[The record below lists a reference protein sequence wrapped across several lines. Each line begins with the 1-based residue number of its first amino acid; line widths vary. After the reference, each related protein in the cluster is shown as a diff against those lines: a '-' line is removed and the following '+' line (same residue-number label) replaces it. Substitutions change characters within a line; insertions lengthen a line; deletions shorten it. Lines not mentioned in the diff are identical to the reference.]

1 MTEQLVDHWGDQPG
15 DSAWSAAL
23 DQISAGL
30 DALTALNPGFLPAA
44 EQQRILVRMQ
54 ALGARQSAVMMGL
67 LASGNI
73 ASELGD
79 RDAAGWLASALHVD
93 PRAAHARTRLARDLE
108 EKWSPVGS
116 ALAAGEISVEQ
127 ASSIVHALNQLADE
141 YAEATPEQLL
151 AAERMLLE
159 EAADLGP
166 KDLRRAG
173 HRIIELVAPQ
183 VFEAAEARR
192 LAREEAAAQKRV
204 TLTSRNR
211 GDGTMEFYARIPLSA
226 GVRLKTYLEAFAQ
239 PRKQALAAKGKRQ
252 PWDRLLGQA
261 FVRLVELLDPD
272 ALPHHGGDATTV
284 MITMSLDQLRNEL
297 GTASIGYEGDTISA
311 AEARR
316 MACNAEIIPVVMNG
330 ASEVLDLGRASRL
343 ANRVQRKYLR
353 MRDRT
358 CRAEGCTVPAPWTD
372 IHHLDPWVEGG
383 RTDLD
388 NLISL
393 CGHHHHTAH
402 NPAYQMVRRP
412 DGTVSFH
419 RRT

>member
-15 DSAWSAAL
+15 GSAWSAAL

-30 DALTALNPGFLPAA
+30 DALTALNPGFLSVA
-44 EQQRILVRMQ
+44 EQQKILVQMQ

-93 PRAAHARTRLARDLE
+93 PRAAHARSRLARDLE
-108 EKWSPVGS
+108 ERWTPVGS

-127 ASSIVHALNQLADE
+127 ASAIVHTMNQLADE
-141 YAEATPEQLL
+141 YAEATPEQIL
-151 AAERMLLE
+151 AAERMLLG

-173 HRIIELVAPQ
+173 HRVIELVAPQ
-183 VFEAAEARR
+183 IFEAAEARR
-192 LAREEAAAQKRV
+192 LVREEAAAQKRV

-211 GDGTMEFYARIPLSA
+211 GDGTMEFYTRIPLSA

-239 PRKQALAAKGKRQ
+239 PRKQSLAAKGDRQ

-284 MITMSLDQLRNEL
+284 MITMTLDQLRNEL
-297 GTASIGYEGDTISA
+297 GTASLGYEGDTISV

-343 ANRVQRKYLR
+343 ASRVQRKYLR
-353 MRDRT
+353 MRDQT
-358 CRAEGCTVPAPWTD
+358 CRAEGCTVPVPWTD
-372 IHHLDPWVEGG
+372 IHHLDPWVQGG
-383 RTDLD
+383 RTDLG
-388 NLISL
+388 NMVSL
-393 CGHHHHTAH
+393 CGHHHHIAH
-402 NPAYQMVRRP
+402 NPGYEMTRHP